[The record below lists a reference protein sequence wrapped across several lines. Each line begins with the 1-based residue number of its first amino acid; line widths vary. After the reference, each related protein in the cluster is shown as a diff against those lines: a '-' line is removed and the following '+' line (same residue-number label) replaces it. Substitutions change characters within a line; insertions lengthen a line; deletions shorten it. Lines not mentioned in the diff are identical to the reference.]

1 MGVFNYAVLPA
12 LLLAQPAAAQELSR
26 PQLPAP
32 ARAAAVA
39 LWKGLSAGM
48 TPEEVLP
55 VVVGIDGVKKA
66 KVLPP
71 RKTPQPRRLSI
82 SLTSEGIAINAMRF
96 ELAPVFKDDHLDQ
109 VLLAARNQC
118 SANAVST
125 YAALNA
131 GLQTR
136 FPDTSLMPAAL
147 DESEVHAASRASLES
162 GEESMRAYPLAN
174 SEAVVLLTFRFKA
187 EGAPAYPSS
196 YSKFGHALW
205 QFAQTEYDHR
215 KAECAGTGNR
225 RMDVVLQYMTRDA
238 FEAETGKLVLELK
251 EKQDELASQL

>member
-1 MGVFNYAVLPA
+1 MP
-12 LLLAQPAAAQELSR
+12 P
-26 PQLPAP
+26 PTAP
-32 ARAAAVA
+32 AKAAPVA
-39 LWKGLSAGM
+39 LWKGLAAGM
-48 TPEEVLP
+48 TPEEALP
-55 VVVGIDGVKKA
+55 IVVGIEGVKKA
-66 KVLPP
+66 RVLPP

-96 ELAPVFKDDHLDQ
+96 ELAPVFKDDRLDQ

-125 YAALNA
+125 YAALTA
-131 GLQTR
+131 GLQAR

-147 DESEVHAASRASLES
+147 DEAEVRAANRASLES

-174 SEAVVLLTFRFKA
+174 SEAVVVLVFRFKA
-187 EGAPAYPSS
+187 ESAPAYPSS

-205 QFAQTEYDHR
+205 QLAQTQYDHR
-215 KAECAGTGNR
+215 TSECAGTGNR
-225 RMDVVLQYMTRDA
+225 RMDVVLQYMTREA
-238 FEAETGKLVLELK
+238 AEAEAGKMLQKLK